1 MKHAMRKIFVYAGIL
16 VILAILSC
24 VFCSPVLEGKKLH
37 QGDTQSYESMI
48 KEQQDFK
55 NATGEK
61 YTAWIS
67 AMFSGMPTYQTAG
80 AGPGTNFFARIPS
93 LFYLGHPQD
102 IGVIFL
108 YLLGFFVALIALGM
122 GPWLALLGAI
132 ALGFGSYNII
142 IIEAGHITKA
152 NCIAYMMPIFAGMLL
167 ALRGFSDHR
176 DKGRISWGKVIGGF
190 VLFTLALLF
199 QIARNHIQITYYT
212 AIGWECIGVA
222 YLVYAIKDKWLKQFL
237 LAVGVLVVGAALAV
251 ACNIGP
257 LLISKEYAKYTMR
270 GGSEITVTPE
280 NLYNDN
286 EPKSD
291 YTSTGLSIDY
301 AYSWSYGVGETYT
314 LLVPGAMGGGSGER
328 VSKESASFKNFRQQR
343 APLYWGDQPFT
354 SGPVYFGA
362 IVIFLF
368 IFGLFVVKGPERWW
382 LLAATIVSIVL
393 SWGRHFMAVNEW
405 LFYHLPLYSMFR
417 TPSMALVLAN
427 VTMVFMAVLALKA
440 VIDNQRLPKAER
452 RNMLLPLYISGGI
465 TAGIIL
471 IGLLFSG
478 GLTYSGVADEQ
489 MAAQYKDQWSF
500 IQNIFIQDRKALFV
514 SDSWRSLLFVAL
526 AFGVL
531 WLYISDKMKKAW
543 LAVVPLTALVLIDL
557 WGVDRRY
564 IAKDDFV
571 KPKSI
576 ELRPE
581 AYDAEIDQMAAHFG
595 DKDYRVFNLSVNTFN
610 DAKPSAFHHQI
621 GGYSAVKLRRYQDI
635 IDFYISRHIN
645 WRVLDMLNMRYI
657 VTPDRQVQRNPNA
670 LGNCWFVDDY
680 RFVPDPNGEI
690 LALNEIDPAKTAVID
705 SSQWAS
711 LLTDFVPAEA
721 SEGDR
726 IEEEYQ
732 TPYNLNMLRYHS
744 HSAEP
749 RMAVF
754 SEVFYKPDWFAYIDG
769 KPAEYFRANY
779 ILRAMIVPA
788 GDHVIEFR
796 NEAPRLHKL
805 NSITRIFCFALLV
818 VLIGVAVLYFWKI
831 RPAETKHTAS
841 NRNNKENKR

>member
-1 MKHAMRKIFVYAGIL
+1 MKKILSHIVFIFVLL
-16 VILAILSC
+16 VLAC
-24 VFCSPVLEGKKLH
+24 VFFSPVLEGKVMPA
-37 QGDTQSYESMI
+37 GDSISSLAMNRESHVFT
-48 KEQQDFK
+48 D
-55 NATGEK
+55 ATGD
-61 YTAWIS
+61 YTAWNS
-67 AMFSGMPTYQTAG
+67 SLFSGMPNYQIG
-80 AGPGTNFFARIPS
+80 GGCPQKNFWGDPWILLQFGRGS
-93 LFYLGHPQD
+93 D
-102 IGVIFL
+102 IGILFL
-108 YLLGFFVALIALGM
+108 YLLGFYIALLSLGLS
-122 GPWLALLGAI
+122 PWLSIFGAVSF
-132 ALGFGSYNII
+132 GFGSYNLII
-142 IIEAGHITKA
+142 LEAGHLTKA
-152 NCIAYMMPIFAGMLL
+152 NCMALMMPIFVGILL
-167 ALRGFSDHR
+167 LLKGFSELSL
-176 DKGRISWGKVIGGF
+176 KNKINWKKVIVGWI
-190 VLFTLALLF
+190 LFAISLTI
-199 QIARNHIQITYYT
+199 QIRFNHIQITYYT
-212 AIGWECIGVA
+212 AIGGLLIVLT
-222 YLVYAIKDKWLKQFL
+222 YLVYAIKDKWLVPYVIAGAIL
-237 LAVGVLVVGAALAV
+237 LVGAGIAVGSNAR
-251 ACNIGP
+251 
-257 LLISKEYAKYTMR
+257 LLFISQEYAKYTMR

-440 VIDNQRLPKAER
+440 VIDNQRQPKAER

-581 AYDAEIDQMAAHFG
+581 AYDAEIDQMAAQFG
-595 DKDYRVFNLSVNTFN
+595 DKDYRVFNLAVNTFN

-721 SEGDR
+721 SEGDM

-732 TPYNLNMLRYHS
+732 TPYHPGYLKYRS
-744 HSAEP
+744 HSAKD
-749 RMAVF
+749 RIAVF
-754 SEVFYKPDWFAYIDG
+754 SEVCYKPDWFAYIDG

-779 ILRAMIVPA
+779 ILRAMVVPA

-796 NEAPRLHKL
+796 NEAPRMHSLDHISL
-805 NSITRIFCFALLV
+805 IFSLFLLLIVV
-818 VLIGVAVLYFWKI
+818 VLGTFYYLKI
-831 RPAETKHTAS
+831 HKTK
-841 NRNNKENKR
+841 NEQ